1 MAVRIRLKRMG
12 RTHRPFYRVCA
23 MDSRSP
29 RDGRAIEELGH
40 YDPMVGD
47 TDARAVLNKERID
60 HWISVGAKPSD
71 NVRTLIKKY
80 GTNGTH
86 LQQQEDALQRLAT
99 KKPVEIARVPSPKP
113 APDPEPVAE
122 EAATEE
128 ATTDDAS
135 ATEAGD
141 EASEAEATEAPAS
154 EKTTE

>member
-1 MAVRIRLKRMG
+1 VAVRIRLKRMG

-86 LQQQEDALQRLAT
+86 LQQQEDALQRLVT

-128 ATTDDAS
+128 ATTDEVP

-141 EASEAEATEAPAS
+141 ESSEAAATEAPAS